1 MVGVTSDLLVGS
13 LTGTAARGRED
24 GRPEE
29 DLSHDRQEPHQG
41 SQHEVASVDELLMEI
56 DLKDGGEG
64 ITDYDEDES
73 EFLMPAISG
82 NLIIKIRYIK
92 QGKPI
97 EEDVECNFDNISNK
111 ENMILEF
118 NQSSNTWMPNWN
130 K

>member
-1 MVGVTSDLLVGS
+1 MINCFFSLL
-13 LTGTAARGRED
+13 
-24 GRPEE
+24 
-29 DLSHDRQEPHQG
+29 
-41 SQHEVASVDELLMEI
+41 I
-56 DLKDGGEG
+56 
-64 ITDYDEDES
+64 Y
-73 EFLMPAISG
+73 FLNSIAKV
-82 NLIIKIRYIK
+82 NIKIRYIK